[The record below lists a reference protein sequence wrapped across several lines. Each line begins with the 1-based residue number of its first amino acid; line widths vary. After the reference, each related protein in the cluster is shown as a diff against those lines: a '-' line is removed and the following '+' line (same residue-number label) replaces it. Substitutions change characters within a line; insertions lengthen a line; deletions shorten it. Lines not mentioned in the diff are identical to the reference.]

1 MNESD
6 QADTLPVETPAE
18 NWSADENITL
28 EEFEVDEEFPTI
40 DRGLAFVSLGFVI
53 TAVKR
58 GAWLWCITALAGLLL
73 GLGMYAKFP
82 PAYQAST
89 TLLVFNN
96 PNYDAE
102 DQSADSVSIAQS
114 VPVAEAAIH
123 QLGLHQSVTSFVS
136 SYSVTAP
143 SADVLVITADAPTG
157 QAALQRASVVASS
170 FLSFRGQMLRTQQQ
184 LGDTALQ
191 QQVTTAQQRVD
202 TLNTQISQLESQ
214 SSSSSSQLDSLRKQL
229 NYANTTLTAVEDNS
243 TTQVAST
250 QTVTSQMVN
259 NSQVIDTATLLS
271 PSLKKGIVFYAAVAL
286 LAGLAIGMGIV
297 IVRALVSDRLR
308 RRAEV
313 AEAIGAPVRLSV
325 GPMHPRSLLPRHRAA
340 LSTGRKRL
348 AGYLATAAGSGVS
361 RPRCL
366 AVVAVDDPREAARAV
381 VSLAKSS
388 ASQGKRVVVAD
399 LSAAAD
405 AARLLGAAGAGVR
418 TAGQNLVVAI
428 PDPADVAPVGPYR
441 SSGAG
446 APAANGVGQP
456 AASKDLISAF
466 DSADLLL
473 TFAKLDPAVGAD
485 HLATWTADVVAV
497 VTAGRSS
504 VTRVQAAGE
513 MIRLAGVRLVSAVL
527 VGADRSDESLGVPA
541 PADDPATIG

>member
-1 MNESD
+1 M
-6 QADTLPVETPAE
+6 TLRIRART
-18 NWSADENITL
+18 
-28 EEFEVDEEFPTI
+28 
-40 DRGLAFVSLGFVI
+40 AF
-53 TAVKR
+53 
-58 GAWLWCITALAGLLL
+58 
-73 GLGMYAKFP
+73 
-82 PAYQAST
+82 
-89 TLLVFNN
+89 
-96 PNYDAE
+96 
-102 DQSADSVSIAQS
+102 SIAQS

-123 QLGLHQSVTSFVS
+123 QLGVHQSVTSFVG

-157 QAALQRASVVASS
+157 QGALQRASVLASS
-170 FLSFRGQMLRTQQQ
+170 FLNFRAQMLRTQQQ

-191 QQVTTAQQRVD
+191 QQVSTAQQQVD
-202 TLNTQISQLESQ
+202 TLNTRISQLESQ
-214 SSSSSSQLDSLRKQL
+214 SSYSSSELASLHKQL

-243 TTQVAST
+243 TTQVANT

-259 NSQVIDTATLLS
+259 NSQVIDTANLLS
-271 PSLKKGIVFYAAVAL
+271 PSLKKGIVFYAGVAL

-325 GPMHPRSLLPRHRAA
+325 GPLHPRSLLPRHKAA
-340 LSTGRKRL
+340 LRTGRNRL
-348 AGYLATAAGSGVS
+348 AGYLAKAASSGLS
-361 RPRCL
+361 TPRSL

-381 VSLAKSS
+381 VAAAKSS

-399 LSAAAD
+399 LSAGAD
-405 AARLLGAAGAGVR
+405 AARLLGAVGAGVR

-428 PDPADVAPVGPYR
+428 PDPADIAPVGPYR
-441 SSGAG
+441 SAGVQAAG
-446 APAANGVGQP
+446 AQAANGVGQP
-456 AASKDLISAF
+456 AANKDLLSAY

-473 TFAKLDPAVGAD
+473 TFVKLDPAVGAD

-497 VTAGRSS
+497 VTAGKSS

-527 VGADRSDESLGVPA
+527 VGADRNDESLGVPA
-541 PADDPATIG
+541 PADDAAMSG